1 MFFDKCVIK
10 ISENLKEN
18 TSVRVSFK
26 LNLQI
31 SDVKFYKEKSFMK
44 GGFLWSLLNF
54 WWHLF
59 KKKLGAAAS
68 ENGRSGKIH
77 LILSK
82 A

>member
-44 GGFLWSLLNF
+44 GGFL
-54 WWHLF
+54 
-59 KKKLGAAAS
+59 
-68 ENGRSGKIH
+68 
-77 LILSK
+77 
-82 A
+82 

>member
-31 SDVKFYKEKSFMK
+31 SDVKFYKEKGFMK
-44 GGFLWSLLNF
+44 GGFL
-54 WWHLF
+54 
-59 KKKLGAAAS
+59 
-68 ENGRSGKIH
+68 
-77 LILSK
+77 
-82 A
+82 